1 MEELLK
7 KVKWGKITMG
17 LKTHKRTYGDLKTVQ
32 HIFRLGKLEVFS
44 CGKANSTHWFKL
56 FGKGLSMT
64 DKPLFSIRNG
74 YRKTLKIGKY
84 HIYTI

>member
-1 MEELLK
+1 
-7 KVKWGKITMG
+7 MG
-17 LKTHKRTYGDLKTVQ
+17 LKTYKRTFGKLNTTE
-32 HIFRLGKLEVFS
+32 HIFSIGNTHVFVY
-44 CGKANSTHWFKL
+44 GNANSTHWFRL

-64 DKPLFSIRNG
+64 DQPLFSIRNG